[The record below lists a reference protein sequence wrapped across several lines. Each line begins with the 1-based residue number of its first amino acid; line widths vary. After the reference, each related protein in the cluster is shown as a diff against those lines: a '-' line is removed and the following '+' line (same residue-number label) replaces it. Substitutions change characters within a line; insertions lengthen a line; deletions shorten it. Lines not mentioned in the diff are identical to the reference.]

1 MMKNLQKI
9 GGIAAL
15 IGAATN
21 FLAIVMFIIL
31 APQGYGSDD
40 PGQAVAFFAGTQ
52 TFMHL
57 LYQIQYLLFG
67 VSLIFLT
74 LALSERLK
82 AGSPVLT
89 QAVTTF
95 GLLWAFLVIVIGTLA
110 INNLNT
116 IVKLYG
122 DSPAQ
127 AATVWL
133 TLNAMESGLGGGGG
147 ETIVNAVW
155 LLLLGWAAWRVSEFP
170 RMLNY
175 LGVGIGVAGI
185 VSVVL
190 ASLGLMVVYG
200 LGLILWLAWLGIV
213 LLLRPANI
221 VQESNPKAD
230 LAREVVALQP
240 RVAADVAPLR
250 P

>member
-21 FLAIVMFIIL
+21 LLAIVMFIIL
-31 APQGYGSDD
+31 APKGYGSDD
-40 PGQAVAFFAGTQ
+40 PSQAVAFFADNQALMRG
-52 TFMHL
+52 

-67 VSLIFLT
+67 VSLIFLS
-74 LALSERLK
+74 LALYERLQ

-95 GLLWAFLVIVIGTLA
+95 GLIWAFLVIVIGTLA
-110 INNLNT
+110 LNNLNT
-116 IVKLYG
+116 VVKLYG
-122 DSPAQ
+122 ENPAQ

-133 TLNAMESGLGGGGG
+133 TLNSVEIGLGGGGG
-147 ETIVNAVW
+147 ETMVNAVW
-155 LLLLGWAAWRVSEFP
+155 FLLLGWAAWRAKELP
-170 RMLNY
+170 TMLNY
-175 LGVGIGVAGI
+175 LGVGIGMAGI
-185 VSVVL
+185 ISVVL

-200 LGLILWLAWLGIV
+200 LGLIIWLAWLGIA
-213 LLLRPANI
+213 LLLRPTSI
-221 VQESNPKAD
+221 VEGGNPKAEA
-230 LAREVVALQP
+230 AREAVASQP